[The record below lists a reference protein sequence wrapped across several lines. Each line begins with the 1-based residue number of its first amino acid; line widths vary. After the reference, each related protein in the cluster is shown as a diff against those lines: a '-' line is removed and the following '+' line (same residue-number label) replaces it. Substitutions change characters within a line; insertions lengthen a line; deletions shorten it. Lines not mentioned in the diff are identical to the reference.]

1 VDALLRQLPTDLA
14 RLDIRGLA
22 DILIV
27 AGLIYGLLIMIK
39 DTTAVMLVRGM
50 AILILGGALVS
61 NLFNLPVLGWLIKNS
76 IPALLVAVPILF
88 QPELRRAL
96 EQIGRAG
103 GIIPHGVG
111 PGQHAHLIE
120 VIAVAARRL
129 SERRWGALIVLERET
144 ALGEY
149 AATGVEVD
157 GLLSVDLLEQI
168 FQPNTRLHDGAAI
181 IRGER
186 LHAARCLLPLAER
199 LEAGQFLGTR
209 HRAAVGITEQTDAL
223 VIVVSEE
230 TGQISIVN
238 SGRLVRNMDEAKL
251 RKILSI
257 LHRPPLG
264 DDLSR
269 FLRPAKLVSRTGA
282 SAGSRAGGLLA
293 PVGMALGVLLSRLA
307 EWFGRGGSQVR

>member
-1 VDALLRQLPTDLA
+1 MDTLLRFLPTEVP
-14 RLDIRGLA
+14 RLDVRSLA

-27 AGLIYGLLIMIK
+27 AALIYGLLMMIK
-39 DTTAVMLVRGM
+39 DTTAVMLVRGL

-61 NLFNLPVLGWLIKNS
+61 NLFNLPILGWLIKNS

-129 SERRWGALIVLERET
+129 AERRWGALIVLERET

-149 AATGVEVD
+149 AATGVELD

-168 FQPNTRLHDGAAI
+168 FHPNTRLHDGAAI
-181 IRGER
+181 VRGAR
-186 LHAARCLLPLAER
+186 LHAAGCLLPLAES
-199 LEAGQFLGTR
+199 LETGQFLGTR
-209 HRAAVGITEQTDAL
+209 HRAAIGITEQTDAI

-230 TGQISIVN
+230 TGQISIAN
-238 SGRLVRNMDEAKL
+238 NGRLVRNMDETKL
-251 RKILSI
+251 RTVLAI
-257 LHRPPLG
+257 LHRPALG
-264 DDLSR
+264 DDFSR
-269 FLRPAKLVSRTGA
+269 LFRPGRPAGGTGVGVR
-282 SAGSRAGGLLA
+282 SGLSGLLS
-293 PVGMALGVLLSRLA
+293 PVGLALGVLLSRLA
-307 EWFGRGGSQVR
+307 EWFGRGGNGVR